1 MKVLDSLFND
11 KDIGKLKFEKNK
23 IYYNAQRDL
32 YVRYPEED
40 ENNKKA
46 CAKKKLDKEIQQ
58 LRESIQNHEKEKNK

>member
-1 MKVLDSLFND
+1 
-11 KDIGKLKFEKNK
+11 
-23 IYYNAQRDL
+23 L